1 MVLVLDKGIS
11 GLALHFL
18 VKGTAET
25 YVAEQQRTQTSF
37 SAK

>member
-1 MVLVLDKGIS
+1 MVPVLDKRIS

-18 VKGTAET
+18 VKGTT

>member
-1 MVLVLDKGIS
+1 MVHDGVL

-18 VKGTAET
+18 VKGTAEIH
-25 YVAEQQRTQTSF
+25 VAEQQRTQTSF